1 MCGSCN
7 QSDGKRLGAVL
18 AGKMSLAAATAAMQ
32 QATRNYAKRQ
42 LTWLR
47 HQMPQPGPI
56 AAGTLLPAEV
66 VERPADAQLMES
78 LRGRIFNFIRHF
90 C

>member
-1 MCGSCN
+1 
-7 QSDGKRLGAVL
+7 
-18 AGKMSLAAATAAMQ
+18 MQ

-47 HQMPQPGPI
+47 HQMPPPGPI
-56 AAGTLLPAEV
+56 AAGTV
-66 VERPADAQLMES
+66 VAGRDTGGVLGRIADAQLLES
-78 LRGRIFNFIRHF
+78 LKGKIFNFIRHF